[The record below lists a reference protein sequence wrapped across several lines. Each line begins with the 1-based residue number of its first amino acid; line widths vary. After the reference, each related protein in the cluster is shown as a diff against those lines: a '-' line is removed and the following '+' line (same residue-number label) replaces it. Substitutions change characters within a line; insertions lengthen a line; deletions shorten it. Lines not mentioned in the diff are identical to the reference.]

1 MGAEILVQEH
11 AALRARLKHARIEAE
26 EIDRDGVEAA
36 TLRLILCAI
45 DDRDVTARQ
54 RGECSG
60 CAESMVEDLLA
71 MMATQREVSAR
82 EYDEA
87 GRIEEAE
94 RERAELA
101 IIQSFL
107 PQKLSGEA
115 LEQAVADIVEEVEA
129 HRLKDVGRCMEALKA
144 RYPGQIDSASAGKIV
159 RSILQSSSEQRSAE

>member
-1 MGAEILVQEH
+1 MGAEILIKEQD
-11 AALRARLKHARIEAE
+11 LRGRLKQARIDAEAA
-26 EIDRDGVEAA
+26 DHDGVEAA
-36 TLRLILCAI
+36 TLRLILCAV

-60 CAESMVEDLLA
+60 CAESTVRELLG

-87 GRIEEAE
+87 GRIVEAE

-101 IIQSFL
+101 ILRSFL

-115 LEQAVADIVEEVEA
+115 LEKAVAEIIEEVEA
-129 HRLKDVGRCMEALKA
+129 DRLKDVGRCMDALKA

-159 RSILQSSSEQRSAE
+159 RSLLQAPAE

>member
-1 MGAEILVQEH
+1 MGADILINQS
-11 AALRARLKHARIEAE
+11 AGLRARLKDAREQAE
-26 EIDRDGVEAA
+26 QADRDSVEAA
-36 TLRLILCAI
+36 TLRLILCAV

-60 CAESMVEDLLA
+60 CKESMVEDLLA

-101 IIQSFL
+101 IIQSYL

-115 LEQAVADIVEEVEA
+115 LERAVCEIIEEVEA
-129 HRLKDVGRCMEALKA
+129 HRLKDMGRCMEALKA
-144 RYPGQIDSASAGKIV
+144 RYPGQIDSASAGKLV
-159 RSILQSSSEQRSAE
+159 RAKLQTPVK

>member
-1 MGAEILVQEH
+1 MGAEILIEESP
-11 AALRARLKHARIEAE
+11 ALRARLVAARTDAEAV
-26 EIDRDGVEAA
+26 DREGVEAA

-60 CAESMVEDLLA
+60 CAESTVKELLA

-101 IIQSFL
+101 IIESFL
-107 PQKLSGEA
+107 PKKLSGPA
-115 LEQAVADIVEEVEA
+115 LERAVSEIVEEVEA
-129 HRLKDVGRCMEALKA
+129 TRLKDIGRCMEALKA
-144 RYPGQIDSASAGKIV
+144 RYPGQIDSATAGKVV
-159 RSILQSSSEQRSAE
+159 RAALQAPAE

>member
-1 MGAEILVQEH
+1 MGAEILIKEPIE
-11 AALRARLKHARIEAE
+11 LRARLSVAREDAE
-26 EIDRDGVEAA
+26 MRDRDGVEAA

-60 CAESMVEDLLA
+60 CAESTVRELLV

-101 IIQSFL
+101 IIRSFL
-107 PQKLSGEA
+107 PEKLSGAA
-115 LEQAVADIVEEVEA
+115 LERAVSEIVEEVEA
-129 HRLKDVGRCMEALKA
+129 RRLKDMGRCMEALKA

-159 RSILQSSSEQRSAE
+159 SAKLQASAD